1 MTINACSTP
10 VLSLTDSS
18 NIQYVLN
25 EEVDGTQFWSS
36 PRGTVSAVASTGG
49 FIAVRVPAAA
59 AIAIPVIAVRR
70 RRRART

>member
-59 AIAIPVIAVRR
+59 IAIPVIAVRR
-70 RRRART
+70 GRRSRT